1 MMASQNSVRINI
13 EGQSEAKDINVYRT
27 SAKENLKHVKSN
39 FSLGKLIAIPTK
51 SVVTIVIDF
60 DKAINTGIS
69 HITADKSSSDDIFSI
84 EGKLVRK
91 HADSTEGLAKG
102 VYIQNGKKF
111 VVK

>member
-13 EGQSEAKDINVYRT
+13 EGQKAAKDINVYRT
-27 SAKENLKHVKSN
+27 SAKENLKHIKSS
-39 FSLGKLIAIPTK
+39 FSLDKLIAIPTK

-60 DKAINTGIS
+60 EDAINTGIR
-69 HITADKSSSDDIFSI
+69 HIKADKAGSNDIYSI

-102 VYIQNGKKF
+102 IYIQNGKKF
-111 VVK
+111 VIK